1 MDDFVLALGSN
12 LGERGRTLKEAVVSI
27 GEFCEVK
34 MLSKIYETPPV
45 GYENQGDFFNMA
57 IFCQAEISPETLLEK
72 CNETEEKFGR
82 VRSFKNAPRTL
93 DIDIVFFENLQIKTP
108 RLEIPH
114 PRWKERDFVI
124 TPLLDLL
131 EQGAFDGENYAFVK
145 EILKTKTRKFNPVK
159 DL

>member
-1 MDDFVLALGSN
+1 
-12 LGERGRTLKEAVVSI
+12 
-27 GEFCEVK
+27 
-34 MLSKIYETPPV
+34 
-45 GYENQGDFFNMA
+45 MA
-57 IFCQAEISPETLLEK
+57 IFCQAEISPEILLEK
-72 CNETEEKFGR
+72 CNETEGKFGR

-93 DIDIVFFENLQIKTP
+93 DIDIVFFGGLKMRTP

-131 EQGAFDGENYAFVK
+131 EQGAFDGENFAFVK